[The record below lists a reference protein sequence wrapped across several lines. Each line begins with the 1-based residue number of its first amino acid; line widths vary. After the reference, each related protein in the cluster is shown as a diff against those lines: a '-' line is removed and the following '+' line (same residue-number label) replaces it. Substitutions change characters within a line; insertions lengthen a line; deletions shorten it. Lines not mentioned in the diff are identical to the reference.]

1 MQTTNKLKVLVEC
14 AIMVALATVLSFI
27 KIYEAPL
34 GGTVTLLSML
44 PIIVISFRRGV
55 KAGLATAF
63 IYSIIQI
70 IFSDGVI
77 AYVPSTLGIIGTV
90 IFDYLLPFT
99 VLGLAGVFYRDDQQG
114 NQALLSI
121 LAGTFMVVALRYA
134 SHVVSGSIIWYE
146 ITKEGQWNDYVA
158 TVGPW
163 TYSLVYNITYMGP
176 EAAITLAASPII
188 VKLKDIMK

>member
-1 MQTTNKLKVLVEC
+1 MQTNKLKVLVEC

-55 KAGLATAF
+55 KAGVASAF
-63 IYSIIQI
+63 VYSLIQI

-77 AYVPSTLGIIGTV
+77 AYVPSTMGIFGTV
-90 IFDYLLPFT
+90 IFDYLIPFT
-99 VLGLAGVFYRDDQQG
+99 VLGLAGLFYRDSQQG
-114 NQALLSI
+114 KKALVSI
-121 LAGTFMVVALRYA
+121 VAGTFMVLFLRYA
-134 SHVVSGSIIWYE
+134 SHVVSGSVIWYE
-146 ITKEGQWNDYVA
+146 ITKEGEWNDYVA

-163 TYSLVYNITYMGP
+163 TYSLVYNITYIGP
-176 EAAITLAASPII
+176 EAAITLAAAPVIF
-188 VKLKDIMK
+188 KLKDIMK